1 MRLYFLRHGVA
12 EQRGH
17 WTGPDG
23 ARPLTKEG
31 IDRMRKQAE
40 AMAKLGLCPELI
52 LTSPLARA
60 SQTAEIVAKRL
71 QLTEKVVVDE
81 RLSSGFDLNAL
92 SRILKDNPSIS
103 ELMLVG
109 HEPDF
114 SQVIGRLVGGARVV
128 LKKGGLA
135 CVDVYG
141 GSSGSAELLW
151 LATPQLLIG

>member
-17 WTGPDG
+17 WTGPDE
-23 ARPLTKEG
+23 ARPLTQEG
-31 IDRMRKQAE
+31 IDRMTKEAE
-40 AMAKLGLCPELI
+40 GLAALGLRPDVI
-52 LTSPLARA
+52 LTSPFARA
-60 SQTAEIVAKRL
+60 VQTADIVAKQILRDE
-71 QLTEKVVVDE
+71 QPVTDE
-81 RLSSGFDLNAL
+81 RLSSGFNLLAL
-92 SRILKDNPSIS
+92 GRILADHSTVP
-103 ELMLVG
+103 EVMLVG

-114 SQVIGRLVGGARVV
+114 SLVIARLIGGGRVV

-141 GSSGSAELLW
+141 GSSISGELLW